1 MLDIL
6 ANKEINSNDSD
17 DEEDI
22 KVPEIK
28 SSITYSS
35 AFDKLDSLKEFALT
49 NGFTNILT
57 NLMNIQETLIDNQ
70 CNIIKKQSMITDY
83 FK

>member
-1 MLDIL
+1 MSLEKIT
-6 ANKEINSNDSD
+6 INSNDSD

-35 AFDKLDSLKEFALT
+35 AFDKLDSLKEFALP